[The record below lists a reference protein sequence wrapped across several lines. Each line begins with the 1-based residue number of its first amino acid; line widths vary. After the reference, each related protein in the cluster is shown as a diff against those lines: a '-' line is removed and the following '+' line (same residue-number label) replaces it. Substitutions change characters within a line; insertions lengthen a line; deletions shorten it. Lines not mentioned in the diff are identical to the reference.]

1 MADTVTQDQV
11 SDEDVYARVCIGC
24 RKRLDPHEYTK
35 EFFKCDSCLKPV
47 EEDVAATKSLW
58 GLGDLGNEQPAWPD
72 EGYAEYCPASSHLSS
87 YNRFREFTMGAT
99 GISEEDYETLEC
111 DEGEP
116 VVMHT
121 KVYLLTERLDDIR
134 LYIRRRGNEE
144 RLVGLLVGSGDSR
157 IPIGIASAREDVKG
171 GIDEDGYDDDD
182 PTRRVKPVQED
193 EGNLSFGK
201 RRASLLKVEESPGT
215 EMTDFPPDR
224 EESLELSDKSPYLKK
239 ITIQQTVWGKEREKL
254 QKRIVYL
261 CLEDMEGKTL
271 SYGHKMRPKA
281 EAGEIVYPP
290 EVAEGVLAV
299 VGVGMCDWHPLSL
312 QVVDLSAAS
321 DPTSDD
327 AGETVFY
334 GGSRLN
340 NVVITDD
347 MDRYE
352 LGYTVA
358 VENMAVL
365 DMQDELTK
373 AILTTAP
380 SSAALVPSATPLLQ
394 ECIQEDQATIA
405 SLFRMNRSLT
415 HAIQEKVSVGEFP
428 ANNWRNMIPLKHMAA
443 SIATGLVPIKRAVLT
458 QPGVNVYMYAMLT
471 QQPLDIMKAVL
482 VSVNQIFLMLLLS
495 LGVDTSSFGEEYCS
509 IAFSLI
515 ISFVVVATVTAQ
527 ISQHNDCRSVF
538 EFSYWPGNG
547 VPFCVTLMVWLDF
560 LANVAFAA
568 LVIILNFVLLMS
580 TTEYLDLVLNST
592 ATLFILEVDDI
603 VMNVEAE
610 EIQGLCLKRCFD
622 TMTNIVMKV
631 MDSRYWQG
639 WLLLQHD
646 TTARINSDNC
656 AFVWPRQNKKKD

>member
-347 MDRYE
+347 MDRYCGLALRWLRRSCGVRE
-352 LGYTVA
+352 RKSSGVSDSSGTPRTRCEMLS
-358 VENMAVL
+358 
-365 DMQDELTK
+365 
-373 AILTTAP
+373 TTLVGP
-380 SSAALVPSATPLLQ
+380 SSSRVHAANQRHNLVVKLGHNHH
-394 ECIQEDQATIA
+394 C
-405 SLFRMNRSLT
+405 M
-415 HAIQEKVSVGEFP
+415 HAP
-428 ANNWRNMIPLKHMAA
+428 A
-443 SIATGLVPIKRAVLT
+443 
-458 QPGVNVYMYAMLT
+458 
-471 QQPLDIMKAVL
+471 
-482 VSVNQIFLMLLLS
+482 
-495 LGVDTSSFGEEYCS
+495 
-509 IAFSLI
+509 
-515 ISFVVVATVTAQ
+515 
-527 ISQHNDCRSVF
+527 SQHS
-538 EFSYWPGNG
+538 GG
-547 VPFCVTLMVWLDF
+547 VQELPYPCV
-560 LANVAFAA
+560 
-568 LVIILNFVLLMS
+568 S
-580 TTEYLDLVLNST
+580 
-592 ATLFILEVDDI
+592 
-603 VMNVEAE
+603 
-610 EIQGLCLKRCFD
+610 
-622 TMTNIVMKV
+622 
-631 MDSRYWQG
+631 
-639 WLLLQHD
+639 
-646 TTARINSDNC
+646 
-656 AFVWPRQNKKKD
+656 